1 MPRHEISY
9 KQKIFNACGLSKHKL
24 FVDGNRIKCLH
35 CLASVSIHGKHVFD
49 FMSSACIPKDKYMS
63 YSIGNWHTHP
73 SHDIVLYG
81 GVFLCVKCGSTAL
94 NKIQNLKDVC
104 YGNEGFGDPLTPQ
117 SHGESNIKR
126 YKKGKAP
133 LGYPDWPYNKY
144 DISDETVMKNIRGQL
159 NGIAHEIVAPPSPE
173 QDSEVESLS
182 STTEEALSSSG
193 DSSSS
198 WD

>member
-1 MPRHEISY
+1 
-9 KQKIFNACGLSKHKL
+9 
-24 FVDGNRIKCLH
+24 
-35 CLASVSIHGKHVFD
+35 
-49 FMSSACIPKDKYMS
+49 
-63 YSIGNWHTHP
+63 
-73 SHDIVLYG
+73 VLYG

-104 YGNEGFGDPLTPQ
+104 NGNKGFGDPLRQQ

-133 LGYPDWPYNKY
+133 LGYPNWPYNKY
-144 DISDETVMKNIRGQL
+144 DISDETQEANSIMKNIRGQL

-173 QDSEVESLS
+173 QDSDDSVDSVS